1 MNNLGGQIKNVRE
14 FKNLTQ
20 KYVATRLGMS
30 QSKFARIENGAI
42 HVTDELLISISE
54 ILETNSFSIQQFD
67 KKVFRDLSI
76 KEEYKPDLQLIIEF
90 LIQLKDLHNE
100 EIILLQ
106 KKIKLIESIQN

>member
-30 QSKFARIENGAI
+30 QSKFARIESGAI
-42 HVTDELLISISE
+42 HVTDELLLSISK

-67 KKVFRDLSI
+67 KKVFRALQTLFQI
-76 KEEYKPDLQLIIEF
+76 IYCPKENILNHLPLVLLIILC
-90 LIQLKDLHNE
+90 LIYF
-100 EIILLQ
+100 
-106 KKIKLIESIQN
+106 